1 MPFDWVSFVTMLLH
15 KRFPSLLKLE
25 QRQLWV
31 GVEDA
36 SILVLDDP
44 KLERTPTVQGNLEG
58 TKLWGM
64 VDSLVAVDRNAML
77 QLARSLAEEAS

>member
-1 MPFDWVSFVTMLLH
+1 MLLH